1 MLLPFHHASIRGKLI
16 MAELPA
22 TSAGTVFNIQSPS
35 HPSAG
40 RFVRQAV
47 ARGFRV
53 TFQAAWPNSAGWV
66 ALAAPRS
73 EGVDLIVRYYR
84 DQTFTVQLCRPGLTL
99 DELLPDDEAT
109 AA

>member
-1 MLLPFHHASIRGKLI
+1 